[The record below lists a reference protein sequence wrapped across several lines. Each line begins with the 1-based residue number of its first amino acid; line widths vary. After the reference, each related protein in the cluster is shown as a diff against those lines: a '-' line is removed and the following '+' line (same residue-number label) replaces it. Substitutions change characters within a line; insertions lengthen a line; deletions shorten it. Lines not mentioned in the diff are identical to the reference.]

1 MAALKG
7 YSLDFCL
14 GNRFHQTPPKG
25 TNTAV
30 EFVADLQYHIRPY
43 LKEPTCIIRT
53 NSAALK
59 ISVKLASDPE

>member
-1 MAALKG
+1 MVRSESRVL
-7 YSLDFCL
+7 S
-14 GNRFHQTPPKG
+14 TEPTG

-53 NSAALK
+53 NSVALK
-59 ISVKLASDPE
+59 SSVKLASEPE